1 MARLEKIYDVYFNGI
16 KMGTGTKKELSKM
29 LLVSPHSVAAW
40 VKNGRANSPKK
51 NAVKIAIVNE
61 KSMMEKYP
69 GWKPYGGSKSKISDE
84 ITDRD
89 RRKHETKEERRLRRN
104 IRAQMA
110 IENSRKDDSVFK

>member
-29 LLVSPHSVAAW
+29 ILVSPHSVAGW
-40 VKNGRANSPKK
+40 VKMANSPKK
-51 NAVKIAIVNE
+51 NAVKVAIVNE
-61 KSMMEKYP
+61 KAMMDKYP
-69 GWKPYGGSKSKISDE
+69 GWKPYGGSKSKTSDE

-110 IENSRKDDSVFK
+110 IENSRKEELGL

>member
-16 KMGTGTKKELSKM
+16 KTGTGTKKELSKM
-29 LLVSPHSVAAW
+29 LLVSPHSVAGW
-40 VKNGRANSPKK
+40 VKNGMANSPKK
-51 NAVKIAIVNE
+51 NAVKVAIVNE
-61 KSMMEKYP
+61 KAMMEKYP

-84 ITDRD
+84 ITDCD

>member
-16 KMGTGTKKELSKM
+16 KKGTGTKKELSKM
-29 LLVSPHSVAAW
+29 LLVSPHSVDGW
-40 VKNGRANSPKK
+40 VKNGMANSPKK

-61 KSMMEKYP
+61 NAMMEKYP
-69 GWKPYGGSKSKISDE
+69 GWNPYSGSKSKISDE

-110 IENSRKDDSVFK
+110 IENSRKEELGL

>member
-40 VKNGRANSPKK
+40 VKNGMANSQKN
-51 NAVKIAIVNE
+51 NAVKIATVNE
-61 KSMMEKYP
+61 KAMMEKYP
-69 GWKPYGGSKSKISDE
+69 GWKPYGGSKSKTSDE
-84 ITDRD
+84 LTDRE

-104 IRAQMA
+104 ISAQMA
-110 IENSRKDDSVFK
+110 IESSRKEELGS

>member
-16 KMGTGTKKELSKM
+16 KKGTGTKKELSKM

-40 VKNGRANSPKK
+40 VKNGMDNSPKN
-51 NAVKIAIVNE
+51 NAVKIAVVNE
-61 KSMMEKYP
+61 KAMMEKYP
-69 GWKPYGGSKSKISDE
+69 GWKPYGGSKSKTSDE
-84 ITDRD
+84 ITDRE